1 MASCKTGQI
10 VVSFTELRDLE
21 RVVPFWLE
29 ENHEFSFEQTGF
41 EVPLS
46 HLKGNGKQTEEY
58 MVLKRKIQA
67 GHVQF

>member
-1 MASCKTGQI
+1 M
-10 VVSFTELRDLE
+10 VPFTELRDLE

-46 HLKGNGKQTEEY
+46 HLEGNGK
-58 MVLKRKIQA
+58 
-67 GHVQF
+67 